1 MAQGGDPIGD
11 GTGGESLWGDAF
23 EDEFDSRLTHSE
35 RGVMAMANSGPATN
49 RSQFYLTFKSCQHLD
64 NKHTVFG
71 RVVGGADVLRRIEL
85 EETDKDD
92 RPKREVKLISAAVFV
107 SPVAESD
114 EAFEAAIRKR
124 VAAREER
131 ESAKSGRAV
140 ASSAPSADE
149 RVAGPALPLS
159 KKSGVGMYLGEKH
172 LQNTPASQPA
182 PYPAVFAAQAVDGKA
197 KKRAKTG
204 FGDFSSW

>member
-1 MAQGGDPIGD
+1 
-11 GTGGESLWGDAF
+11 
-23 EDEFDSRLTHSE
+23 
-35 RGVMAMANSGPATN
+35 MAMANSGPATN

-92 RPKREVKLISAAVFV
+92 RPKRDVKMISATVFV

-114 EAFEAAIRKR
+114 DAFEAAIRKR

-131 ESAKSGRAV
+131 ECAKSGRAIV
-140 ASSAPSADE
+140 SAPSVDE
-149 RVAGPALPLS
+149 GVVAGPALPLS
-159 KKSGVGMYLGEKH
+159 KKSGVGMYLGDKH
-172 LQNTPASQPA
+172 LQRAASSSQHA
-182 PYPAVFAAQAVDGKA
+182 PDPAVVAAQAVDVKA